1 MAEAGGHY
9 NGGRRLG
16 GLYGCQPMSRPSYV
30 HLAIRLP
37 APLKRALERQA
48 AVEQKHVSEVVRE
61 LIKEG
66 LASRQECSRSERT
79 PSSFINVVDP
89 L

>member
-1 MAEAGGHY
+1 MAEAGGYY

-48 AVEQKHVSEVVRE
+48 AVEQKHVSELVRE
-61 LIKEG
+61 FLHEG
-66 LASRQECSRSERT
+66 ISKCQRKSECERT
-79 PSSFINVVDP
+79 PSSLPELIDQ
-89 L
+89 

>member
-1 MAEAGGHY
+1 
-9 NGGRRLG
+9 
-16 GLYGCQPMSRPSYV
+16 MSRPSYV

-37 APLKRALERQA
+37 ASLKGALERQA

-79 PSSFINVVDP
+79 PSSFINAVDP